1 MVFLTQESGAILGPI
16 ATVLGKILDLLFEML
31 GVIGLQNIGL
41 CVILFTIIVKLIMMP
56 LTVKQQKFSKLS
68 AMMNPELQAIQ
79 AKYKNKK
86 DNESL
91 MKMNAET
98 HEVYEKYGTSPT
110 GGCLQMIIQLPIM
123 FALYRVIMKIP
134 AYVPSLKAL
143 FVNIIEG
150 SDGAKG
156 LIGQADFVSK
166 ISSMDSSFTESVTGS
181 TNKMIDVMNK
191 FSSSDWD
198 KLKDTFPQMK
208 DIIETN
214 ADKIVH
220 MNNFFGINLSEA
232 PGFKLSIA
240 LLIPILAGVTQWV
253 SAKLMETRSN
263 TQKSSSNSNG
273 QGGVADTM
281 ATSMKMMTNIMPIMS
296 AVFCITFP
304 ACIGLYWITSSVVQ
318 IVMQLFINRHID
330 KMNVDD
336 MIAKNVEKVN
346 AKRARKGLPPKK
358 ISSTA
363 ALYAE
368 SLKKQEAVDARKDER
383 QKNIENSTKYYS
395 QNSSKG
401 SLAAK
406 ANMVKMYNEKNNK
419 KDK

>member
-41 CVILFTIIVKLIMMP
+41 CVILFTILVKLIMMP

-68 AMMNPELQAIQ
+68 AMMNPELQAVQ

-98 HEVYEKYGTSPT
+98 KEIYEKYGTSPT

-143 FVNIIEG
+143 FGNIING
-150 SDGAKG
+150 SDGVKGIVGQTDYAASLAK
-156 LIGQADFVSK
+156 VS
-166 ISSMDSSFTESVTGS
+166 SDFTESVVGS

-198 KLKDTFPQMK
+198 KLKEVFPNLK
-208 DIIETN
+208 DLIETN

-240 LLIPILAGVTQWV
+240 LIIPILAGVTQWV
-253 SAKLMETRSN
+253 SAKLMETRN
-263 TQKSSSNSNG
+263 TNQTSSNNN
-273 QGGVADTM
+273 QGGTAETM
-281 ATSMKMMTNIMPIMS
+281 ANSMKMMNNILPIMS

-336 MIAKNVEKVN
+336 MIEKNIQKVN
-346 AKRARKGLPPKK
+346 AKRAKKGLPPKK
-358 ISSTA
+358 IKSTA

-368 SLKKQEAVDARKDER
+368 SLKKQEAIDSRKEER
-383 QKNIENSTKYYS
+383 QKNIEKSTEYY
-395 QNSSKG
+395 NNTSSKG
-401 SLAAK
+401 SLASK
-406 ANMVKMYNEKNNK
+406 ANMVKMYNERNSK